1 MNRFPLLNSKL
12 QAVLLV
18 IAGAL
23 LLQPAA
29 AQQAA
34 PNNSPGMSPLQ
45 KSFMQKR
52 NELQQLQSQLGEIQ
66 KKTMKKHP
74 DLQKRQSDFRDLM
87 ISKMKEKGH
96 DPDKDIGH
104 LKSLQAKL
112 QNKDIKPDQRKAL
125 IKDFRQTNM
134 TLRMEQQKAL
144 QDGDVQKARQ
154 SLSNDIL
161 SAMRDE
167 DPRTDK
173 LLEKVKETRQSL
185 MQMQRRAAAQA
196 QGKQSPKTP
205 GGF

>member
-18 IAGAL
+18 IIGAL

-34 PNNSPGMSPLQ
+34 PNSGAAMSPLQ
-45 KSFMQKR
+45 KAFMQKR
-52 NELQQLQSQLGEIQ
+52 NELQQLQSQLGNIQ
-66 KKTMKKHP
+66 KKTMDKHP
-74 DLQKRQSDFRDLM
+74 ELQKKQSDFRDLM
-87 ISKMKEKGH
+87 ISKMKDKGH
-96 DPDKDIGH
+96 DPNKDIDH

-112 QNKDIKPDQRKAL
+112 QDKDIKPDQRKAL

-144 QDGDVQKARQ
+144 QDSDVQKARQ
-154 SLSNDIL
+154 SLSNDII

-167 DPRTDK
+167 DPRTDD
-173 LLEKVKETRQSL
+173 LLKKVKETRQSL
-185 MQMQRRAAAQA
+185 IQMQRRAAAQA
-196 QGKQSPKTP
+196 KGQPSANTP

>member
-23 LLQPAA
+23 LMQPAA

-34 PNNSPGMSPLQ
+34 PKTGQGMSPLQ
-45 KSFMQKR
+45 KAFMQKR
-52 NELQQLQSQLGEIQ
+52 DELQQLSSQLGEIQ

-74 DLQKRQSDFRDLM
+74 ELQKKQSDFRDLM
-87 ISKMKEKGH
+87 ISKMKKQGH
-96 DPDKDIGH
+96 DPNKDIDH

-112 QNKDIKPDQRKAL
+112 QKKDLQPDKRKAL

-134 TLRMEQQKAL
+134 TLRMEQQKVL
-144 QDGDVQKARQ
+144 QDKDVQQARE
-154 SLSNDIL
+154 SLSKDII

-173 LLEKVKETRQSL
+173 LLKKVNETRQSL
-185 MQMQRRAAAQA
+185 MQMQRRAAAA
-196 QGKQSPKTP
+196 AKGKPQSHTP